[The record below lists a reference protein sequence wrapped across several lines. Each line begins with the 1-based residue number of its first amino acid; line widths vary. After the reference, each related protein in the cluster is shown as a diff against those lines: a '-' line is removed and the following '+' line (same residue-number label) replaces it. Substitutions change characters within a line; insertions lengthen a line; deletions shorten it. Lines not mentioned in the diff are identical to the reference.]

1 MPLKSSQEL
10 RVVLGLYREL
20 LELPITGMKVGL
32 FTLVLNQVVQL
43 SQLQT
48 SEVKTSEP

>member
-1 MPLKSSQEL
+1 MVISILL
-10 RVVLGLYREL
+10 RVL
-20 LELPITGMKVGL
+20 LITGMKVGL